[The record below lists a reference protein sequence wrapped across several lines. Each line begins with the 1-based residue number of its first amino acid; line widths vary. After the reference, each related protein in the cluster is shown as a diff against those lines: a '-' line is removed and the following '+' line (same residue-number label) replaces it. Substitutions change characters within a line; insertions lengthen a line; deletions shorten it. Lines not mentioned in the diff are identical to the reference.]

1 MGKPTDDGPGRGR
14 GRASREVTQGSDA
27 EPSRRTSS
35 TAKAASAR
43 VKRKTEPAKAPL
55 DIDQRELERRLVHA
69 MARLVS
75 RFAGAFAMPLAQV
88 VDLVQAAQLQ
98 TLRERGMTLAEIG
111 RHMGV
116 SERHAKRL
124 LKQLRESFLDTERAY
139 DLPVRIEF
147 MVWAQPMS
155 RAKIRQVLKDDP
167 GAVDDA
173 IDRLVA
179 SGRVIEDQGRTPL
192 LRPST
197 SVQSLVRDTWLA
209 RIGALNS
216 FVASLGDAVWG
227 RFIEPSPAAFARTLN
242 FLVRPEDLPEV
253 QRFFTDQ
260 LVPHMTALDAA
271 AQEAGR
277 QGEAT
282 ESLRL
287 SICWAPY
294 EAMTKSLESARPAPL
309 PRRTEATEA
318 RDPTTSDA
326 PETEPTP

>member
-1 MGKPTDDGPGRGR
+1 MGKPTDEGPKR
-14 GRASREVTQGSDA
+14 GRAQADKRAAPGAQADE
-27 EPSRRTSS
+27 R
-35 TAKAASAR
+35 AASHDAPQP
-43 VKRKTEPAKAPL
+43 EGPL

-155 RAKIRQVLKDDP
+155 RAKIRQVLKDDQA
-167 GAVDDA
+167 AVDDA
-173 IDRLVA
+173 IDRLLA
-179 SGRVIEDQGRTPL
+179 SGRVVEDQGRTPL

-294 EAMTKSLESARPAPL
+294 EAMTRSLADSAPP
-309 PRRTEATEA
+309 PPGRTQTDPGEA
-318 RDPTTSDA
+318 RATSSTSDA
-326 PETEPTP
+326 TETEPPS